1 MAKIIDK
8 LKPPE
13 PRKFSKEELENSKR
27 ITKSATPKYTI
38 DWYIKW
44 VSSFII
50 LIGMALTS
58 INLTPFNLYFHFVGV
73 VGWLIVGLMWH
84 DRALMVVNSV
94 AAMILLMGILRY
106 YFGGSYQVYYK
117 NLTLPKSHNV

>member
-1 MAKIIDK
+1 MSKIEWKK
-8 LKPPE
+8 L
-13 PRKFSKEELENSKR
+13 
-27 ITKSATPKYTI
+27 TPVGTL

-58 INLTPFNLYFHFVGV
+58 INLTPFNLYFHFIGV
-73 VGWLIVGLMWH
+73 SGWLIVGVMWH

-94 AAMILLMGILRY
+94 AAMIFLMGILRY
-106 YFGGSYQVYYK
+106 YFGGAY
-117 NLTLPKSHNV
+117 P

>member
-1 MAKIIDK
+1 MSKIEWKK
-8 LKPPE
+8 L
-13 PRKFSKEELENSKR
+13 
-27 ITKSATPKYTI
+27 TPVGTL

-73 VGWLIVGLMWH
+73 SGWLIVGIMWH

-94 AAMILLMGILRY
+94 AAMIFLMGILRY
-106 YFGGSYQVYYK
+106 YFGGVY
-117 NLTLPKSHNV
+117 P

>member
-1 MAKIIDK
+1 MSKIEWKK
-8 LKPPE
+8 L
-13 PRKFSKEELENSKR
+13 
-27 ITKSATPKYTI
+27 TPVGTL

-73 VGWLIVGLMWH
+73 SGWLIVGLMWH
-84 DRALMVVNSV
+84 DRALMFVNSV
-94 AAMILLMGILRY
+94 AAMIFLMGILRY
-106 YFGGSYQVYYK
+106 YFGGVY
-117 NLTLPKSHNV
+117 P

>member
-1 MAKIIDK
+1 MSKIEWKK
-8 LKPPE
+8 L
-13 PRKFSKEELENSKR
+13 
-27 ITKSATPKYTI
+27 TPVGTL

-73 VGWLIVGLMWH
+73 VGWLVVGVMWH

-94 AAMILLMGILRY
+94 AAMIFLMGILNF
-106 YFGGSYQVYYK
+106 YFGGTY
-117 NLTLPKSHNV
+117 P

>member
-1 MAKIIDK
+1 MSKIEWKK
-8 LKPPE
+8 L
-13 PRKFSKEELENSKR
+13 
-27 ITKSATPKYTI
+27 TPVGTL

-73 VGWLIVGLMWH
+73 SGWLIVGLMWH

-94 AAMILLMGILRY
+94 AAMIFLIGILRY
-106 YFGGSYQVYYK
+106 YFGGAY
-117 NLTLPKSHNV
+117 T

>member
-1 MAKIIDK
+1 MSKIEWKK
-8 LKPPE
+8 L
-13 PRKFSKEELENSKR
+13 
-27 ITKSATPKYTI
+27 TPVGTL

-73 VGWLIVGLMWH
+73 SGWLIVGLMWH
-84 DRALMVVNSV
+84 DRALMVVTSV
-94 AAMILLMGILRY
+94 AAMIFLMGILRY
-106 YFGGSYQVYYK
+106 YFGGVY
-117 NLTLPKSHNV
+117 S

>member
-1 MAKIIDK
+1 MSKIEWKK
-8 LKPPE
+8 L
-13 PRKFSKEELENSKR
+13 
-27 ITKSATPKYTI
+27 TPVGTL

-73 VGWLIVGLMWH
+73 SGWLIVGLMWH

-94 AAMILLMGILRY
+94 AAMIFLIGILRY
-106 YFGGSYQVYYK
+106 YFGGVY
-117 NLTLPKSHNV
+117 P

>member
-1 MAKIIDK
+1 MSKIEWKK
-8 LKPPE
+8 L
-13 PRKFSKEELENSKR
+13 
-27 ITKSATPKYTI
+27 TPVGTL

-58 INLTPFNLYFHFVGV
+58 INLTPFNLYFHFIGV
-73 VGWLIVGLMWH
+73 SGWLIVGLMWH

-94 AAMILLMGILRY
+94 AAMIFLMGILRY
-106 YFGGSYQVYYK
+106 YFGGVY
-117 NLTLPKSHNV
+117 P

>member
-1 MAKIIDK
+1 MSKIEWKK
-8 LKPPE
+8 L
-13 PRKFSKEELENSKR
+13 
-27 ITKSATPKYTI
+27 TPVGTL

-73 VGWLIVGLMWH
+73 SGWLIVGFMWH

-94 AAMILLMGILRY
+94 AAMIFLMGILRY
-106 YFGGSYQVYYK
+106 YFGGVY
-117 NLTLPKSHNV
+117 P

>member
-1 MAKIIDK
+1 MSKIEWKK
-8 LKPPE
+8 L
-13 PRKFSKEELENSKR
+13 
-27 ITKSATPKYTI
+27 TPVGTL

-73 VGWLIVGLMWH
+73 SGWLIVGVMWH

-94 AAMILLMGILRY
+94 AAMIFLMGILRY
-106 YFGGSYQVYYK
+106 YFGGVY
-117 NLTLPKSHNV
+117 P

>member
-1 MAKIIDK
+1 MSKIEWKK
-8 LKPPE
+8 L
-13 PRKFSKEELENSKR
+13 
-27 ITKSATPKYTI
+27 TPVGTL

-73 VGWLIVGLMWH
+73 VGWLVVGVMWH

-94 AAMILLMGILRY
+94 AAMIFLMGILNY
-106 YFGGSYQVYYK
+106 YFGGTY
-117 NLTLPKSHNV
+117 P

>member
-1 MAKIIDK
+1 MSKIEWKK
-8 LKPPE
+8 L
-13 PRKFSKEELENSKR
+13 
-27 ITKSATPKYTI
+27 TPVGTL

-94 AAMILLMGILRY
+94 AAMIFLMGILRY
-106 YFGGSYQVYYK
+106 YFGGVY
-117 NLTLPKSHNV
+117 P

>member
-1 MAKIIDK
+1 MSKIEWKK
-8 LKPPE
+8 L
-13 PRKFSKEELENSKR
+13 
-27 ITKSATPKYTI
+27 TPVGTL

-73 VGWLIVGLMWH
+73 VGWLIVGLKMC
-84 DRALMVVNSV
+84 APLS
-94 AAMILLMGILRY
+94 
-106 YFGGSYQVYYK
+106 
-117 NLTLPKSHNV
+117 

>member
-1 MAKIIDK
+1 MSKIEWKK
-8 LKPPE
+8 L
-13 PRKFSKEELENSKR
+13 
-27 ITKSATPKYTI
+27 TPVGTL

-58 INLTPFNLYFHFVGV
+58 INLTPFNLNFHFVGV
-73 VGWLIVGLMWH
+73 SGWLIVGLMWH

-94 AAMILLMGILRY
+94 AAMIFLMGILRY
-106 YFGGSYQVYYK
+106 YFGGVY
-117 NLTLPKSHNV
+117 P

>member
-1 MAKIIDK
+1 MSKIEWKK
-8 LKPPE
+8 L
-13 PRKFSKEELENSKR
+13 
-27 ITKSATPKYTI
+27 TPVGTL

-44 VSSFII
+44 SASFII

-73 VGWLIVGLMWH
+73 SGWLIVGFMWH

-94 AAMILLMGILRY
+94 AAMIFLMGILRY
-106 YFGGSYQVYYK
+106 YFGGVY
-117 NLTLPKSHNV
+117 P

>member
-1 MAKIIDK
+1 MSKIEWKK
-8 LKPPE
+8 L
-13 PRKFSKEELENSKR
+13 
-27 ITKSATPKYTI
+27 TPVGTL

-73 VGWLIVGLMWH
+73 SGWLIVGLMWH

-94 AAMILLMGILRY
+94 AAMIFLMGILRY
-106 YFGGSYQVYYK
+106 YFGGVY
-117 NLTLPKSHNV
+117 P

>member
-1 MAKIIDK
+1 MSKIEWKK
-8 LKPPE
+8 L
-13 PRKFSKEELENSKR
+13 
-27 ITKSATPKYTI
+27 TPVGTL

-73 VGWLIVGLMWH
+73 SGWLIVGLMWH

-94 AAMILLMGILRY
+94 AAMIFLMGILRY
-106 YFGGSYQVYYK
+106 YFGGVY
-117 NLTLPKSHNV
+117 S

>member
-1 MAKIIDK
+1 MSKIEWKK
-8 LKPPE
+8 L
-13 PRKFSKEELENSKR
+13 
-27 ITKSATPKYTI
+27 TPVGTL

-73 VGWLIVGLMWH
+73 SGWLIVGLMWH

-94 AAMILLMGILRY
+94 ASMIFLMGILRY
-106 YFGGSYQVYYK
+106 YFGGVY
-117 NLTLPKSHNV
+117 S

>member
-1 MAKIIDK
+1 MSKIEWKK
-8 LKPPE
+8 L
-13 PRKFSKEELENSKR
+13 
-27 ITKSATPKYTI
+27 TPVGTL

-44 VSSFII
+44 VASFII

-73 VGWLIVGLMWH
+73 VGWLVVGVMWH

-94 AAMILLMGILRY
+94 AAMIFLMGILNY
-106 YFGGSYQVYYK
+106 YFGGTY
-117 NLTLPKSHNV
+117 P

>member
-1 MAKIIDK
+1 MSKIEWKK
-8 LKPPE
+8 L
-13 PRKFSKEELENSKR
+13 
-27 ITKSATPKYTI
+27 TPVGTL

-73 VGWLIVGLMWH
+73 SGWLIVVVMWH

-94 AAMILLMGILRY
+94 AAMIFLMGILRY
-106 YFGGSYQVYYK
+106 YFGGVY
-117 NLTLPKSHNV
+117 P

>member
-1 MAKIIDK
+1 MSKIEWKK
-8 LKPPE
+8 L
-13 PRKFSKEELENSKR
+13 
-27 ITKSATPKYTI
+27 TPVGTL

-94 AAMILLMGILRY
+94 AAMIFLMGILNY
-106 YFGGSYQVYYK
+106 YFGGTY
-117 NLTLPKSHNV
+117 P

>member
-1 MAKIIDK
+1 MSKIEWKK
-8 LKPPE
+8 L
-13 PRKFSKEELENSKR
+13 
-27 ITKSATPKYTI
+27 TPVGTL

-73 VGWLIVGLMWH
+73 SGWLIVGLMWH
-84 DRALMVVNSV
+84 DRALM
-94 AAMILLMGILRY
+94 ILNGIALFIFASGLTKFYMGI
-106 YFGGSYQVYYK
+106 
-117 NLTLPKSHNV
+117 

>member
-1 MAKIIDK
+1 MSKIEWKK
-8 LKPPE
+8 L
-13 PRKFSKEELENSKR
+13 
-27 ITKSATPKYTI
+27 TPVGTL

-58 INLTPFNLYFHFVGV
+58 INLTPFNLYFHFIGV
-73 VGWLIVGLMWH
+73 SGWLIVGVMWH

-94 AAMILLMGILRY
+94 AAMIFLMGILRY
-106 YFGGSYQVYYK
+106 YFGGVY
-117 NLTLPKSHNV
+117 S